1 MKTKKQKTRMKKKNT
16 KTFKNKGNNRISKNH
31 NGGTDYNK
39 LSYKNNNL
47 KNQRKKDNKTI
58 KQKPINLKKVNCSP
72 KPKDEINQFSC
83 YTNKSLYKLRDLWNA
98 RHPDVKIKSNS
109 PKEIHHLISEY
120 LKGVCN
126 KESCWIKQKAEFGP
140 IESDMAD
147 SFAPES
153 PPEWKKNPNEWL
165 SSVDIIN
172 VMKQYEKAYKCFDFI
187 GPSPIDFD
195 TRKLYGECVW
205 DELCNFSLKE
215 QIKNGK
221 TKIGMIFNTDPHNK
235 PGQHWIS
242 MFINIKKKKIF
253 FFDSTGDKP
262 TSEIMALVKRIEEQG
277 LNLNPKLK
285 FKFDSNEGIE
295 HQYGNTECG
304 IYSLFFIVHMLEDK
318 MTEHYLKTHILKD
331 EYMNKFRHVYF
342 NDSL

>member
-1 MKTKKQKTRMKKKNT
+1 MMKPITQKRKIKRNIT
-16 KTFKNKGNNRISKNH
+16 KNKNMVKS
-31 NGGTDYNK
+31 NK
-39 LSYKNNNL
+39 SRRNK
-47 KNQRKKDNKTI
+47 QFGSARKRKL
-58 KQKPINLKKVNCSP
+58 QKVNCSP
-72 KPKDEINQFSC
+72 KDKKEINGFTC
-83 YTNKSLYKLRDLWNA
+83 YTDKSLYKLRDLWNA
-98 RHPDVKIKSNS
+98 RHPDVKINTNNTKD
-109 PKEIHHLISEY
+109 IHKQLTEY
-120 LKGVCN
+120 LSGVCN
-126 KESCWIKQKAEFGP
+126 KESCWIKQKKEFGP
-140 IESDMAD
+140 ISSEMTD

-153 PPEWKKNPNEWL
+153 PDEWKKNPNEWL
-165 SSVDIIN
+165 SSVDIMN

-187 GPSPIDFD
+187 GPTPIDFD
-195 TRKLYGECVW
+195 TRKIYGECVW
-205 DELCNFSLKE
+205 EELCNFNLAE

-221 TKIGMIFNTDPHNK
+221 TKIGIIFNTDPHNK

-242 MFINIKKKKIF
+242 MFINIKKKRIF

-262 TSEIMALVKRIEEQG
+262 SSEIMTLVNRIKDQG
-277 LNLNPKLK
+277 MTIQPKIS

-331 EYMNKFRHVYF
+331 EYMQKFRKIYF

>member
-1 MKTKKQKTRMKKKNT
+1 MKTKTQKRKMKKNNTRKETRGGVKNKIQKNDKT
-16 KTFKNKGNNRISKNH
+16 IVTFKNHNH
-31 NGGTDYNK
+31 NN
-39 LSYKNNNL
+39 SIKNV
-47 KNQRKKDNKTI
+47 
-58 KQKPINLKKVNCSP
+58 NLKKINCSP
-72 KPKDEINQFSC
+72 KSKGEINDFSC

-98 RHPDVKIKSNS
+98 RHPDVKITSNS
-109 PKEIHHLISEY
+109 PKEIHRFITEKLS
-120 LKGVCN
+120 GVCN
-126 KESCWIKQKAEFGP
+126 KESCWLKQKAEFGP
-140 IESDMAD
+140 LQSDMAD

-153 PPEWKKNPNEWL
+153 PAEWKKNPNEWL
-165 SSVDIIN
+165 SSIDIMN

-187 GPSPIDFD
+187 GPTPIDFD

-205 DELCNFSLKE
+205 DELCNFSLE
-215 QIKNGK
+215 DQIKHGK
-221 TKIGMIFNTDPHNK
+221 TKIGIIFNTDPHNR

-262 TSEIMALVKRIEEQG
+262 LPEIMALVERIKEQG
-277 LNLNPKLK
+277 LNLKKKIN

-304 IYSLFFIVHMLEDK
+304 IYSLYFIVHMLEDK

-331 EYMNKFRHVYF
+331 EYMNKFRHIYF

>member
-1 MKTKKQKTRMKKKNT
+1 MKTKRQKRQTKKNNSR
-16 KTFKNKGNNRISKNH
+16 KGIRGGVKKEIQKNDKKHNH
-31 NGGTDYNK
+31 
-39 LSYKNNNL
+39 
-47 KNQRKKDNKTI
+47 NKTI
-58 KQKPINLKKVNCSP
+58 KNINLEKINCSP
-72 KPKDEINQFSC
+72 KPKGEINDFSC

-98 RHPDVKIKSNS
+98 RHPDVKITSNS
-109 PKEIHHLISEY
+109 PKEIHRFITEKLSGI
-120 LKGVCN
+120 CN
-126 KESCWIKQKAEFGP
+126 KESCWLKQKSEFGTLQN
-140 IESDMAD
+140 DMAD

-153 PPEWKKNPNEWL
+153 PAEWKKNPNEWL
-165 SSVDIIN
+165 SSIDIMN

-187 GPSPIDFD
+187 GPTPIDFD

-205 DELCNFSLKE
+205 DELCNFSLE
-215 QIKNGK
+215 DQIKHGK
-221 TKIGMIFNTDPHNK
+221 TKIGIIFNTDPHNK

-262 TSEIMALVKRIEEQG
+262 APQIMVLVNRIKEQG
-277 LNLNPKLK
+277 LNLKK
-285 FKFDSNEGIE
+285 KIIFKFDSNEGIE

-304 IYSLFFIVHMLEDK
+304 IYSLYFIVHMLQDK
-318 MTEHYLKTHILKD
+318 MTDHYLKTHILKD

>member
-1 MKTKKQKTRMKKKNT
+1 MKTKTQKRHQSNNIHNIKHSSKTRKRRSSRKN
-16 KTFKNKGNNRISKNH
+16 
-31 NGGTDYNK
+31 
-39 LSYKNNNL
+39 LV
-47 KNQRKKDNKTI
+47 
-58 KQKPINLKKVNCSP
+58 KVNCSP
-72 KPKDEINQFSC
+72 KAKGEINDFTC

-98 RHPDVKIKSNS
+98 RHPDGKIKTSS
-109 PKEIHHLISEY
+109 PKEIHRQISEH
-120 LKGVCN
+120 LSGVCN
-126 KESCWIKQKAEFGP
+126 KESCWLKQKADFGHVM
-140 IESDMAD
+140 ESDMAD

-153 PPEWKKNPNEWL
+153 PPEWKKNPHEWL
-165 SSVDIIN
+165 SSIDIMN

-205 DELCNFSLKE
+205 DELCNFSIKE
-215 QIKNGK
+215 QMKQGK
-221 TKIGMIFNTDPHNK
+221 TKIGIIFNTDPHYK

-253 FFDSTGDKP
+253 FFDSTGDKAP
-262 TSEIMALVKRIEEQG
+262 REIMKLVERIQEQG
-277 LNLNPKLK
+277 LNLDKKIK

-331 EYMNKFRHVYF
+331 EYMNKFRRVYF
-342 NDSL
+342 NDPL

>member
-1 MKTKKQKTRMKKKNT
+1 MKTMTRKIRMRRPSTQKSKIRNKSLRGGKSIKKK
-16 KTFKNKGNNRISKNH
+16 I
-31 NGGTDYNK
+31 
-39 LSYKNNNL
+39 
-47 KNQRKKDNKTI
+47 
-58 KQKPINLKKVNCSP
+58 NCSP
-72 KPKDEINQFSC
+72 KPKDKMNNFTC
-83 YTNKSLYKLRDLWNA
+83 YTNDSLYKLRDLWNA
-98 RHPDVKIKSNS
+98 RHPDVKINSNS
-109 PKEIHHLISEY
+109 PKEIHRLLTEKLS
-120 LKGVCN
+120 GVCN
-126 KESCWIKQKAEFGP
+126 KESCWLKQKAEFGP
-140 IESDMAD
+140 VSSDMAD

-165 SSVDIIN
+165 SSEDITK
-172 VMKQYEKAYKCFDFI
+172 VMRQYEKAYKCFDFI

-205 DELCNFSLKE
+205 DELCNFSLKD

-221 TKIGMIFNTDPHNK
+221 TKIGIIFNTDPHNK

-242 MFINIKKKKIF
+242 MFINIKKKTIF

-262 TSEIMALVKRIEEQG
+262 VPQIKAFINRIEEQG
-277 LNLNPKLK
+277 LSLKPKIV
-285 FKFDSNEGIE
+285 FESHSNEGVE

-304 IYSLFFIVHMLEDK
+304 IYSLYFIVHMLEDK

-331 EYMNKFRHVYF
+331 SYMNKFRHIYF

>member
-1 MKTKKQKTRMKKKNT
+1 MKTRNQKMKMKKSNT
-16 KTFKNKGNNRISKNH
+16 KTFKNKGNKENKRNVKYH
-31 NGGTDYNK
+31 NGGTTH
-39 LSYKNNNL
+39 
-47 KNQRKKDNKTI
+47 NKTVKHKTI
-58 KQKPINLKKVNCSP
+58 QLKKVNCSP
-72 KPKDEINQFSC
+72 KPKGEINHFTC

-165 SSVDIIN
+165 SSIDIIN

-221 TKIGMIFNTDPHNK
+221 TKIGIIFNTDPHNK

-262 TSEIMALVKRIEEQG
+262 SKEIKVLIKRIEEQG
-277 LNLNPKLK
+277 LNLNPKIK
-285 FKFDSNEGIE
+285 FKSDSNEGIE

-331 EYMNKFRHVYF
+331 EYMNKFRHIYF

>member
-1 MKTKKQKTRMKKKNT
+1 MT
-16 KTFKNKGNNRISKNH
+16 KTNKRRNKLRK
-31 NGGTDYNK
+31 GGTKRHNK
-39 LSYKNNNL
+39 KGYFSSIRNVFGGK
-47 KNQRKKDNKTI
+47 KERKSVKL
-58 KQKPINLKKVNCSP
+58 QKLNCSP
-72 KPKDEINQFSC
+72 KEKGKINDFSC
-83 YTNKSLYKLRDLWNA
+83 YTNESLMKLKELWNA
-98 RHPDVKIKSNS
+98 RHPDVKITTNS
-109 PKEIHHLISEY
+109 PKEIHRIISEK

-126 KESCWIKQKAEFGP
+126 KESCWLKQKADFGKVD
-140 IESDMAD
+140 SDIAD
-147 SFAPES
+147 SFAHES

-165 SSVDIIN
+165 SSVDIMN

-205 DELCNFSLKE
+205 DELCNFSLKD
-215 QIKNGK
+215 QIKHGK
-221 TKIGMIFNTDPHNK
+221 NKIGIIFNTDPHNK

-262 TSEIMALVKRIEEQG
+262 VKEIMVLVDRIKEQG
-277 LNLNPKLK
+277 LNMSPKIN
-285 FKFDSNEGIE
+285 FHFDSNEGIE

-304 IYSLFFIVHMLEDK
+304 IYSLYFIVHMLEDK

-331 EYMNKFRHVYF
+331 EYMQKFRKIYY